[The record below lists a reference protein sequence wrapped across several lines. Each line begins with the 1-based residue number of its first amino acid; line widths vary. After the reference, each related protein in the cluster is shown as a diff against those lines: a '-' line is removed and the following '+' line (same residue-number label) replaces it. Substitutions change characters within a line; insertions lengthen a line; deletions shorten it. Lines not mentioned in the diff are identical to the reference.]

1 MGACVTNCQTFHR
14 ANMKKQQRSH
24 SEEMRLYW
32 LFCPTSKGYQRHI
45 VEDCDFTILLQLQ
58 RAGSKRISHWHII
71 DCVIFLFQTKKKK
84 QSKWG
89 KSDGEQG
96 NNGSPWF
103 TPFWYPWQLVLVYY
117 KDGIHT
123 EEDMMRK
130 QNPSSGKLLLSR
142 SRKSGSHTWVG
153 FGVFLSRDIITR
165 DTGI

>member
-1 MGACVTNCQTFHR
+1 MGACVTNCQTSHR
-14 ANMKKQQRSH
+14 ANVKNNREVILKK
-24 SEEMRLYW
+24 W
-32 LFCPTSKGYQRHI
+32 
-45 VEDCDFTILLQLQ
+45 DFIDFFVPLPKAINDILLKTVISLFYCNC
-58 RAGSKRISHWHII
+58 SKRISHWHII